1 MSLEMAKN
9 SVVAAG
15 CVEEWVQKPISDFT
29 SKRKD
34 GLAHNRVAIFGG
46 VKNREVLMG
55 QLRAI
60 LTPLKVKEVN
70 LFAHEDCQA
79 YAARKFTSP
88 DLEKEALQND
98 LRNTRAAI
106 MAETPKLKVRA
117 FIVTKNKKILE
128 VE

>member
-1 MSLEMAKN
+1 MTKN
-9 SVVAAG
+9 SLVVAG
-15 CVEEWVQKPISDFT
+15 CVEEWAQKSINDFVA
-29 SKRKD
+29 KRKD
-34 GLAHNRVAIFGG
+34 GLAHIRVSIFGG

-79 YAARKFTSP
+79 YVARKFSGN
-88 DLEKEALQND
+88 DVEKEALEND
-98 LRNTRAAI
+98 LRNTTAAI
-106 MAETPKLKVRA
+106 MAETPKLKVKA
-117 FIVTKNKKILE
+117 FILTKKQMILE